1 MTSFLF
7 IIKVPVEEAKHKS
20 KETEKQDKKEIQ
32 TDDQKKDEVQTN
44 DLKKDVVQN
53 GDLKRDDAETD
64 DLKKDGEP
72 IEKEETEDKEKE
84 ISDKK
89 ENKITTDNDETK
101 DSNKT
106 PDDKNE
112 TDKIEKGVVQQS
124 SATTLDEWDFGE
136 DDHVK
141 DTETAEEVPFKKEEN
156 KPIDTDEDP
165 NKKEENNPI
174 ETDEVLNEKE
184 EKKLVDLDTQSPF
197 LFEQAKGLYHVLKDM
212 VIPKND
218 VASSEEGSNVDADE
232 KSRLLAESSET
243 SEKVVVDR
251 KDSEP
256 KNFEVEAV
264 DEKKEIIPLLD
275 ESEKENLI
283 PLLEESKKS
292 EIKPLLEESEK
303 SEEPKESPKKSFDVT
318 AVEAPKPETESK
330 GKEPIPTADF
340 YKSTDKKNA
349 ISLPEIKS
357 LPLLGLTES
366 KSSASLQGENSIASL
381 PNKGS
386 SISLGNIE
394 NLHKKVQFLSQ
405 VSAPNEEDL
414 HPFIEPTTILEDTEA
429 ILDDFGI
436 ENYVVSKTATGKFYQ
451 ILFIDEGGEKC
462 EMILNKLV
470 DQGIGKM
477 DNTSVGIYPSS
488 IFKGAATV
496 ADNSDES
503 DRDSEGSIY
512 EGEFRKSIK
521 ARLLVSQV
529 VSSVQ
534 SNAEFKFDYLM
545 LIITASIIAGL
556 GLIENSSV
564 ILVASMLVSPLMG
577 PILAGTFGFVIK
589 NYSLR
594 NLGIASEFKGLLI
607 CVLCGFIVGLIAS
620 SIAVNYGTLGG
631 TESWPTDEMKVRG
644 VLRGLVPGL
653 MIALASGIGVALS
666 VLGGNAGS
674 LVGVAIS
681 ASLLPPAVNAG
692 MLWAHSLVTVIKPLE
707 LAPQIFIENQ
717 NASMNTTVNITVN
730 TAVSLICPAYLN
742 NKYEPVHSCQMEIE
756 SIILG
761 CISLSLTILNIFCI
775 FIVGIIFLK
784 IKEVAPQTSVSDE
797 ARGFWKDD
805 IKIAR
810 DSYVT
815 LKGKQSLSFG
825 AEAKKLLEELRKKQ
839 GEGNVE
845 RLRNIIEAV
854 EQDSSVQYVQ
864 SRIPGS
870 NRSNALSRQLPPE
883 FFAESDSVFSP
894 TFPKHYT
901 YTYHGPSNRSSM
913 GFFRPQR
920 VGSDNTHATVT
931 SAPIAVNTDESSPL
945 IDGSTESSSKR
956 SPGTSFLDKLKSPTS
971 LLFQRRKGSNSDELH
986 KMDPV

>member
-32 TDDQKKDEVQTN
+32 TDDQKKDEVQSN

-64 DLKKDGEP
+64 DLKKDEVT

-89 ENKITTDNDETK
+89 EDKITTDNDETKLK

-106 PDDKNE
+106 PDDKN
-112 TDKIEKGVVQQS
+112 TPDKTEKGVVQQS

-136 DDHVK
+136 DDHIK

-156 KPIDTDEDP
+156 KSIDTDEDP

-174 ETDEVLNEKE
+174 DTDEVPNEKE

-218 VASSEEGSNVDADE
+218 DASSEEGCNVDADE

-256 KNFEVEAV
+256 KIL
-264 DEKKEIIPLLD
+264 KL
-275 ESEKENLI
+275 SQQ
-283 PLLEESKKS
+283 
-292 EIKPLLEESEK
+292 
-303 SEEPKESPKKSFDVT
+303 
-318 AVEAPKPETESK
+318 
-330 GKEPIPTADF
+330 
-340 YKSTDKKNA
+340 KNA
-349 ISLPEIKS
+349 KSLPEIKS
-357 LPLLGLTES
+357 SLSLGLTES
-366 KSSASLQGENSIASL
+366 KSSASLQEENSIASL

-477 DNTSVGIYPSS
+477 DNTSLGIYPSS

-496 ADNSDES
+496 ADNSEES

-707 LAPQIFIENQ
+707 LVPQIFIENQ

-775 FIVGIIFLK
+775 FFVGIIFLK
-784 IKEVAPQTSVSDE
+784 
-797 ARGFWKDD
+797 
-805 IKIAR
+805 
-810 DSYVT
+810 
-815 LKGKQSLSFG
+815 
-825 AEAKKLLEELRKKQ
+825 KKQ

-870 NRSNALSRQLPPE
+870 NRTNVSTVE
-883 FFAESDSVFSP
+883 FYFRHCLDSFLLNFCEPDSVFSP

-901 YTYHGPSNRSSM
+901 YTYHGPSQRSSM
-913 GFFRPQR
+913 GFFRPRR
-920 VGSDNTHATVT
+920 VGSDNTYATVT
-931 SAPIAVNTDESSPL
+931 SAPIAENTDESSPL
-945 IDGSTESSSKR
+945 VDDSTESSSKR
-956 SPGTSFLDKLKSPTS
+956 SPGTSFFDKWKSPTS
-971 LLFQRRKGSNSDELH
+971 LLFQRRKRSNSDELH

>member
-1 MTSFLF
+1 MQFYNGQD
-7 IIKVPVEEAKHKS
+7 IHHDKDQV
-20 KETEKQDKKEIQ
+20 DKKEIQ
-32 TDDQKKDEVQTN
+32 TDDQKKDEVQSN

-64 DLKKDGEP
+64 DIKKDGEP

-89 ENKITTDNDETK
+89 EDKITTDNDGTKLK

-106 PDDKNE
+106 PDDKN
-112 TDKIEKGVVQQS
+112 TPDKTEKGVMQQS
-124 SATTLDEWDFGE
+124 STTTLDEWDFGE
-136 DDHVK
+136 DNHVK

-156 KPIDTDEDP
+156 KPIDIDEDP

-174 ETDEVLNEKE
+174 DTDEVPNEKE

-218 VASSEEGSNVDADE
+218 DASSEEGSNVDADE

-256 KNFEVEAV
+256 KNFEVEPV

-283 PLLEESKKS
+283 PLLKESKKS

-318 AVEAPKPETESK
+318 AVEASKPETESK

-349 ISLPEIKS
+349 KSLPEIKS
-357 LPLLGLTES
+357 SLLLGITES
-366 KSSASLQGENSIASL
+366 KSSASLQEENSIASL

-496 ADNSDES
+496 ADSSDEC

-717 NASMNTTVNITVN
+717 NASMNTTVNMTVN
-730 TAVSLICPAYLN
+730 TAVSLVCPAYLN

-775 FIVGIIFLK
+775 FVVGIIFLK
-784 IKEVAPQTSVSDE
+784 
-797 ARGFWKDD
+797 
-805 IKIAR
+805 
-810 DSYVT
+810 
-815 LKGKQSLSFG
+815 
-825 AEAKKLLEELRKKQ
+825 
-839 GEGNVE
+839 
-845 RLRNIIEAV
+845 
-854 EQDSSVQYVQ
+854 
-864 SRIPGS
+864 
-870 NRSNALSRQLPPE
+870 
-883 FFAESDSVFSP
+883 
-894 TFPKHYT
+894 
-901 YTYHGPSNRSSM
+901 
-913 GFFRPQR
+913 
-920 VGSDNTHATVT
+920 
-931 SAPIAVNTDESSPL
+931 
-945 IDGSTESSSKR
+945 
-956 SPGTSFLDKLKSPTS
+956 
-971 LLFQRRKGSNSDELH
+971 
-986 KMDPV
+986 